1 MKKATLNRSNET
13 IVSAYVGGQLKKC
26 GILKQENGRYIFEQR
41 IKERDILKIRGAA
54 GVDLRYE
61 PQLPEDCIIR
71 HITLSESGS
80 ETVYEIPLQVFKNHP
95 KMDIASIGPKHPKRM
110 YLPYR
115 FWRNRTLEEM
125 QPRLFEAV

>member
-1 MKKATLNRSNET
+1 MKSSQKKNNET
-13 IVSAYVGGQLKKC
+13 IISAYVGGQLKKC
-26 GILKQENGRYIFEQR
+26 GVLKQENGRYVFEQR
-41 IKERDILKIRGAA
+41 IRERDILKIRGAA

-61 PQLPEDCIIR
+61 PPLPEDCIIR
-71 HITLSESGS
+71 HVISESGS
-80 ETVYEIPLQVFKNHP
+80 ETVFEIPLQALKQHP

-110 YLPYR
+110 YLSYR